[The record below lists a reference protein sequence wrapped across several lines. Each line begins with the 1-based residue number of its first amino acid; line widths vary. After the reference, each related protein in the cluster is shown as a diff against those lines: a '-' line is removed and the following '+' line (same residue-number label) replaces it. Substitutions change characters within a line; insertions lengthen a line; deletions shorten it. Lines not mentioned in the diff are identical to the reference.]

1 MKIMEV
7 FNRDLNQSLSRD
19 NKELNAFKL
28 QVDLLLKSVY
38 ERLSGS
44 EKAIIIGAGKMKDFS
59 LTFFVKSFEEV
70 ILTDID
76 LSTVNEEVHEL
87 RLPDKLLKKLTKIR
101 MDYTGFEKNQFFKD
115 FKERIVN
122 CHTFEK
128 VEQIIDS
135 KLAGLADYKFL
146 KDYIESADFVYI
158 SPIYTQLVYNQA
170 LRECAILRE
179 SGYPEH
185 LIKYI
190 ESVLLDKMVDVIDRF
205 NDNVIRTL
213 KPLGQLMVL
222 SDIFQVDIGSDFYL
236 RVKNGIRNY
245 EVMEEIYEGYKTK
258 YGIGLGDYGLL
269 NLDEKLTS
277 YLSRWLI
284 WPYNDKSAFIVK
296 LKIYKKNSI

>member
-1 MKIMEV
+1 
-7 FNRDLNQSLSRD
+7 
-19 NKELNAFKL
+19 
-28 QVDLLLKSVY
+28 
-38 ERLSGS
+38 
-44 EKAIIIGAGKMKDFS
+44 
-59 LTFFVKSFEEV
+59 
-70 ILTDID
+70 
-76 LSTVNEEVHEL
+76 
-87 RLPDKLLKKLTKIR
+87 

-128 VEQIIDS
+128 IDQVIDS
-135 KLAGLADYKFL
+135 KLAGLTDYKFL
-146 KDYIESADFVYI
+146 KDYSESADFVYI
-158 SPIYTQLVYNQA
+158 SPIYTQLVYNQI

-190 ESVLLDKMVDVIDRF
+190 ESILLDKMVEVIDRF
-205 NDNVIRTL
+205 NDNIVRTL

-284 WPYNDKSAFIVK
+284 WPFNDKSAFIVK